1 MYELAEYALVVMI
14 AAMVGG
20 IVFVAVATFLA
31 VIEGFN
37 AAKRSL
43 RAR

>member
-14 AAMVGG
+14 GAVVGG

-37 AAKRSL
+37 SAKRSF

>member
-1 MYELAEYALVVMI
+1 MYELAEYALVIMM

-20 IVFVAVATFLA
+20 ISFVAVATFLA
-31 VIEGFN
+31 VIEVFN
-37 AAKRSL
+37 AAMRSF

>member
-1 MYELAEYALVVMI
+1 MYELAEYALVVMV
-14 AAMVGG
+14 AALIGG
-20 IVFVAVATFLA
+20 ISFVAVATFLA

-37 AAKRSL
+37 AAKRSI